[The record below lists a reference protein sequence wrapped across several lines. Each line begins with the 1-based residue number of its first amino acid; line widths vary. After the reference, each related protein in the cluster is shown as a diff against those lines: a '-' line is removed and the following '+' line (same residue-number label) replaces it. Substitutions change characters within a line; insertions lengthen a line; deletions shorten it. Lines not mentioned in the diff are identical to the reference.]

1 MTDREGEGR
10 DMEEEEGVD
19 VAGAGLSPTQRRE
32 LARLGLL

>member
-10 DMEEEEGVD
+10 DMEEEEVD